1 VNNLSSEYLEALLK
15 IPVQKAMRKNPLAVS
30 QNDSVSS
37 LLIKMMRDNI
47 GAAIVVEGSKPIG
60 IITEKDI
67 LERVVLPEKNMH
79 STKAKDAMSEPII
92 TIDLNSSMKNALEL
106 MKSHS
111 IRRLAVKQGEK
122 LSGLVTERRILDI
135 ISRY

>member
-1 VNNLSSEYLEALLK
+1 MNNLSSEYLEALLK
-15 IPVQKAMRKNPLAVS
+15 LPVQKAMRENPLAIS
-30 QNDSVSS
+30 PNDSVSS

-47 GAAIVVEGSKPIG
+47 GAAIVVERSKPIG

-79 STKAKDAMSEPII
+79 STKAKDVMSEPLV
-92 TIDLNSSMKNALEL
+92 TIDLDSSMKNALEL

-111 IRRLAVKQGEK
+111 IRRLAVKQDEK
-122 LSGLVTERRILDI
+122 LAGLVTERRILDI